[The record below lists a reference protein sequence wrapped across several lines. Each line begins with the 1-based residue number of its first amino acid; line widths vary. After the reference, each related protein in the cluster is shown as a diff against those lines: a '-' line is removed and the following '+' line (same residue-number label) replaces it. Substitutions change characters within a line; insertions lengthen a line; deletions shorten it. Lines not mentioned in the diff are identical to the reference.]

1 MSSGKGGGGTNS
13 ADLERDRLAREERE
27 SNRARE
33 EARSARELAQRQALF
48 NTNLTTAEQGARQR
62 FQGSLRNRG
71 ITDDNDIGTIIERAL
86 GSARQS
92 VPSDTTSLG
101 GFDVNVAPYF
111 SDAVLEDAYGDV
123 RDERRQNYGTQV
135 ANAFS
140 TGAENDLLPD
150 TLDDPFVDA
159 FLGSQRTDAQL
170 MLDRARARGNL
181 DQTGYDRGIQR
192 LDELGRA
199 GSSEAQQITNAL
211 ISAGRG
217 DLRNIANRASTD
229 AGAYEIGRQFSIDPY
244 QEEWDTFRNNFTSG
258 LEGRVRSALEGQQFF
273 DIGDIITQAGI
284 RQGAQN
290 PTQAQADAVAARRNV
305 RDAERGLGGA
315 GQF

>member
-1 MSSGKGGGGTNS
+1 MSSGKGGGGTNA

-27 SNRARE
+27 RNRMRE
-33 EARSARELAQRQALF
+33 EERTQRELQTRIAMFRANSDAALPAAGQRYR
-48 NTNLTTAEQGARQR
+48 T
-62 FQGSLRNRG
+62 SLANRG
-71 ITDDNDIGTIIERAL
+71 ITGADANEIIGRAL
-86 GSARQS
+86 GQAWRL
-92 VPSDTTSLG
+92 VPQDTSSIA
-101 GFDVNVAPYF
+101 GFDPNVNRYF
-111 SDAVLEDAYGDV
+111 SDDVLEDVYGDV
-123 RDERRQNYGTQV
+123 RDERRQRYGTQV
-135 ANAFS
+135 ANTFR
-140 TGAENDLLPD
+140 TGIENDLLPD

-290 PTQAQADAVAARRNV
+290 PSQTQADAVAARRNI